1 MLEEST
7 VRIKVYLPPYLNHSR
22 VDEHGYV
29 EIEKGARL
37 KDLFK
42 LLKVPFPIGAVHLC
56 RVNYDKA
63 DLRQQLQDGDI
74 VSFYSLISG
83 G

>member
-1 MLEEST
+1 MQEEPP
-7 VRIKVYLPPYLNHSR
+7 VRIRVYLPPYLKSDR

-29 EIEKGARL
+29 EIEEGARL

-42 LLKVPFPIGAVHLC
+42 LLKVPFPLAAVHLC
-56 RVNYDKA
+56 RINYDKA
-63 DLRQQLQDGDI
+63 DLRQQLQNGDI

>member
-1 MLEEST
+1 MQEEPT
-7 VRIKVYLPPYLNHSR
+7 VRIKVYLPPYLNSDR

-29 EIEKGARL
+29 AIEKGARL

-42 LLKVPFPIGAVHLC
+42 LLKVPFPFGAVHLC

-63 DLRQQLQDGDI
+63 DLRQQLPDGDI

>member
-1 MLEEST
+1 M
-7 VRIKVYLPPYLNHSR
+7 RIKVYLPPYLNSDR
-22 VDEHGYV
+22 VDDYGYV
-29 EIEKGARL
+29 EIERGAKL

-42 LLKVPFPIGAVHLC
+42 LLKVPFPQVTVHLC

-63 DLRQQLQDGDI
+63 DLRRQLQDGDI

>member
-1 MLEEST
+1 M
-7 VRIKVYLPPYLNHSR
+7 RIKVYLPPYLNSDR
-22 VDEHGYV
+22 IDEQGYV
-29 EIEKGARL
+29 AIEKGARL

-42 LLKVPFPIGAVHLC
+42 LLKVPFPFGAVHLC

>member
-29 EIEKGARL
+29 EIEKGAS
-37 KDLFK
+37 
-42 LLKVPFPIGAVHLC
+42 GAVHLC